1 MRDLVRDEF
10 GLALRVPD
18 APDPRKA
25 AGCGSAARDQNYALA
40 AARQHGD
47 DHQSRAVRV
56 LRLQDHLVGDVRVI
70 EVAGV
75 NTIHANRNGLNQ
87 TNSRRFRQVRRSL
100 FWKSLWLKPVV
111 APALPCLRRGFFQMT
126 AEPVTHG
133 REQFVLKIS
142 VAP

>member
-1 MRDLVRDEF
+1 MR
-10 GLALRVPD
+10 
-18 APDPRKA
+18 
-25 AGCGSAARDQNYALA
+25 LA

-56 LRLQDHLVGDVRVI
+56 LRPQDDLVGDVRAI

-75 NTIHANRNGLNQ
+75 NTIHADRDGLDR
-87 TNSRRFRQVRRSL
+87 TNSRRFRQVRSSL
-100 FWKSLWLKPVV
+100 FWESFWLKPVV
-111 APALPCLRRGFFQMT
+111 APALPCLRRGFFQMA
-126 AEPVTHG
+126 AEPVTHR

>member
-1 MRDLVRDEF
+1 
-10 GLALRVPD
+10 
-18 APDPRKA
+18 
-25 AGCGSAARDQNYALA
+25 LA
-40 AARQHGD
+40 APHQHGD

-56 LRLQDHLVGDVRVI
+56 LRPQDDLVGDVQAI

-75 NTIHANRNGLNQ
+75 NTIHADRDGLNR
-87 TNSRRFRQVRRSL
+87 TNSRRFRQVRRRL
-100 FWKSLWLKPVV
+100 FWENFRLKPVM

-142 VAP
+142 IAP